1 MNFASKICIIL
12 FSRLNKKRYAQNP
25 HISLKNNS
33 TTKIEADTPK
43 SGDTTALKAYLF
55 TDIQPLQSIP
65 TGNSHKTYFFFLT
78 EYPNLPSFFP
88 SAKYSP

>member
-1 MNFASKICIIL
+1 MMNFASKICIIL
-12 FSRLNKKRYAQNP
+12 FSRLNKIEICAQNP

-43 SGDTTALKAYLF
+43 SGDTPALKAYLF

-65 TGNSHKTYFFFLT
+65 TAIHTRPIS
-78 EYPNLPSFFP
+78 S
-88 SAKYSP
+88 S